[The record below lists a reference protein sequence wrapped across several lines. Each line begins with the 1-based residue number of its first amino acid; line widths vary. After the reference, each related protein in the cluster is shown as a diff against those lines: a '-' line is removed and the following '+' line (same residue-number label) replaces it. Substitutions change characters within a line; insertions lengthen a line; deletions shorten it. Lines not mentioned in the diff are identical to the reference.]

1 MPQVHLLA
9 NDADAAEEVVFP
21 LVEVHGAAQPFGG
34 SLLLPKQLRKHLL
47 RLPQRDEKTLGMQS
61 KPQSID
67 KGLTSIISSKYTGD
81 GLNIPYSYRIVLTR
95 RDIKRSVLQSCSQTD
110 CSAIH
115 DIQQMTYNRAC
126 CESRNMHCSRLAGC
140 K

>member
-47 RLPQRDEKTLGMQS
+47 RLPRQQDEKTFGMQS
-61 KPQSID
+61 KPQKHAHSF
-67 KGLTSIISSKYTGD
+67 
-81 GLNIPYSYRIVLTR
+81 
-95 RDIKRSVLQSCSQTD
+95 
-110 CSAIH
+110 
-115 DIQQMTYNRAC
+115 
-126 CESRNMHCSRLAGC
+126 
-140 K
+140 